1 MNAGIITAKRVGRH
15 TTEQGRVR
23 ALGSLDAQVGQN
35 AIGQNLLTNC
45 VPEIYHNKIKLC
57 IKETQFM

>member
-1 MNAGIITAKRVGRH
+1 MNAGIITAKGVGRH

-45 VPEIYHNKIKLC
+45 VPEIYHNKIKL
-57 IKETQFM
+57 